1 VSERTRTLENTGA
14 ALAGSTATPRLTR
27 TARVVGLL
35 LLAVV
40 VALVP
45 LYVDQYWLQ
54 LGLFAMA
61 AIVAVTGLVILTGA
75 AGQVSLGH
83 AFFLAVGAYG
93 YTYLAGS
100 GERVTGLGL
109 PPVLAAGG
117 AVGLA
122 ALLGLA
128 VSPMASRLRGIYL
141 AIATLGL
148 VFLGQHILFNVSD
161 VTGGYN
167 GANVPT
173 FSIGDLSF
181 GNDSGVVLAGV
192 PLGTEEMLWY
202 LFAVVTALALLG
214 ATRILRGR
222 PGRAFRFMRDSEV
235 GAAAMGINVPRT
247 KTTAFAVSS
256 AYAGLGGVLT
266 GLAFQRTVPEYFSLG
281 LSIDFLAMLIL
292 GGATSVAGAAAG
304 AAFVVALPLLFSR
317 YAENL
322 PLITAPGQGGGIEA
336 SVAAQV
342 VFGALIVAVLVVHP
356 DGLAGLWRRLRRKRP
371 SQGVA
376 AA

>member
-1 VSERTRTLENTGA
+1 VSERTRT
-14 ALAGSTATPRLTR
+14 RTR
-27 TARVVGLL
+27 IVGLL

-100 GERVTGLGL
+100 GEHVAGLGL
-109 PPVLAAGG
+109 PPVLAAAG
-117 AVGLA
+117 AVALA

-148 VFLGQHILFNVSD
+148 VFLGQHVLFNVTD
-161 VTGGYN
+161 ITGGYN
-167 GANVPT
+167 GANVPKFT
-173 FSIGDLSF
+173 VGGLNF

-192 PLGTEEMLWY
+192 PLGSEEMLWY
-202 LFAVVTALALLG
+202 LFAVVTASALLV

-222 PGRAFRFMRDSEV
+222 PGRAFRFMRDSEI

-247 KTTAFAVSS
+247 KTTAFVVSS

-281 LSIDFLAMLIL
+281 LSIDFLAMLVL
-292 GGATSVAGAAAG
+292 GGATSVAGAAVG
-304 AAFVVALPLLFSR
+304 AAFIVALPLLFSR

-322 PLITAPGQGGGIEA
+322 PLITTPGQQGGIEA

-342 VFGALIVAVLVVHP
+342 VFGSLIVAVLVIQP
-356 DGLAGLWRRLRRKRP
+356 EGLAGLWRRRRKRP
-371 SQGVA
+371 VQGA
-376 AA
+376 TAD